1 MKELLSSVLSSPWW
15 LFLVAVGVPSII
27 TSIITHR
34 LEKKMDRREAIRL
47 SIEEE
52 RTKQR
57 TELELILIQSISA
70 SLTLGEATAQA
81 VQRIPDAHCN
91 GDMHSA
97 LEYVT
102 KVKERQ
108 KDFLTKLGISSL
120 FDHQN

>member
-1 MKELLSSVLSSPWW
+1 MKEFLSSVLSSPWW
-15 LFLVAVGVPSII
+15 LFLVAVGIPP
-27 TSIITHR
+27 IITHR
-34 LEKKMDRREAIRL
+34 LEKKMDQKEAIRL

-57 TELELILIQSISA
+57 VELELMLIKAISA
-70 SLTLGEATAQA
+70 SLALGEATARA

-97 LEYVT
+97 LKYVT
-102 KVKERQ
+102 EVKEEQ
-108 KDFLTKLGISSL
+108 KNFLTKLGVNSL

>member
-1 MKELLSSVLSSPWW
+1 MKEFLDSVLSSPWW
-15 LFLVAVGVPSII
+15 LFLVAVGIPP
-27 TSIITHR
+27 IITHR
-34 LEKKMDRREAIRL
+34 LEKRMDQKEAIRL

-57 TELELILIQSISA
+57 AELELMLIKTISA
-70 SLTLGEATAQA
+70 SLALGEATARA

-102 KVKERQ
+102 KVKGEQ
-108 KDFLTKLGISSL
+108 KDFLAKLGVNSL

>member
-15 LFLVAVGVPSII
+15 LFLVAVGIPP
-27 TSIITHR
+27 IITHR

-52 RTKQR
+52 RAKQR

-70 SLTLGEATAQA
+70 SLTLGEATARA
-81 VQRIPDAHCN
+81 VQQIPDAHCN

-102 KVKERQ
+102 KVKGEQ
-108 KDFLTKLGISSL
+108 KNFLTKLGVSSL